1 MLAPFFWFRGLLGAA
16 RDLMLLVICN
26 HEHLSFNPRALPGVI
41 IVSLPQSCGTSS
53 SRARKLC

>member
-1 MLAPFFWFRGLLGAA
+1 MLAPFFGLGGCSE
-16 RDLMLLVICN
+16 LLVICKQ
-26 HEHLSFNPRALPGVI
+26 EHLSFNPRALPGVI